1 VEKTTGKS
9 RAPLEF
15 SLESDEEREPA
26 QHTTTQHTNLLLVMD
41 SRAQKRENE
50 SNDGSHSS
58 SLSSHL
64 QQESKQQQEAPAA
77 KSADYQTLFWVPLLF
92 KTATNVENLIGE
104 MLDLIQDFEYKEQS
118 AEHRRSILDKSQAP
132 RRRNQILGEH
142 SLDTNTA
149 VKSVNVVSKSEAT
162 CLKLQTVLHRHFL
175 FSQLRDYELEDM
187 IDCMQPLYVTEGEV
201 IIRQGDL
208 DGDLFYILEE
218 GKCEIIINDES
229 LGYVESGASFGD
241 LALMYNCPRGAT
253 IVTSS
258 HCTLWTI
265 DRVFFRQAMQ
275 ISSSNQNGQLTQF
288 LSKISLFE
296 KLGEQNLSQLARS
309 LTKQSYDDGQYIIR
323 QGDIGEQF
331 YVIFKGVV
339 SVSMT
344 DDLGNEKFLI
354 NLSEGEVGLGYVR
367 VCCSSNR
374 RVCFYFCYFL
384 FTHQPQ

>member
-1 VEKTTGKS
+1 
-9 RAPLEF
+9 
-15 SLESDEEREPA
+15 
-26 QHTTTQHTNLLLVMD
+26 MD
-41 SRAQKRENE
+41 SSSRAQQSDNDNVTSGNE
-50 SNDGSHSS
+50 SRTSS
-58 SLSSHL
+58 MSFHI
-64 QQESKQQQEAPAA
+64 QQEG

-92 KTATNVENLIGE
+92 KTAANVENLIGE

-118 AEHRRSILDKSQAP
+118 AEHRRSILLVDKAQAP
-132 RRRNQILGEH
+132 RRRNQILGEM

-175 FSQLRDYELEDM
+175 FSQLRDFELEDM
-187 IDCMQPLYVTEGEV
+187 IDCMQPLYVTEGDV

-253 IVTSS
+253 IVSSS
-258 HCTLWTI
+258 HCTLWTV

-275 ISSSNQNGQLTQF
+275 TSSSNQNGQLTQF

-354 NLSEGEVGLGYVR
+354 NLNEGEVSLGLSL
-367 VCCSSNR
+367 CLSCSSCL
-374 RVCFYFCYFL
+374 VLVLFL
-384 FTHQPQ
+384 FLFGVCLLNHRSFTFTSTHLLLV